1 MARLRLYNSLT
12 NKKEDFSPID
22 PDHVRVYTCG
32 PTVYNYA
39 HIGNAR
45 PPLVSDILVK
55 ILRYLYP
62 RVTYVSN
69 ITDIDDKIINASLD
83 QDISIGELTKKYEKI
98 YNDNL
103 KELGINPPDL
113 QPRATDHIAE
123 MIKQIEALID
133 NGHAYEAEGHVL
145 FSVDTFPSYGAL
157 SGRDKEEQIAGSRV
171 EVAPYKKD
179 PTDFVLWKP
188 SNKDQPGWDSSW
200 GFGRP
205 GWHLECSAMSE
216 KTLGVPFDIHSGGQD
231 LIFPHHENE
240 LAQCCGVHSKTDD
253 IASYAK
259 YWIHNGMLK
268 FDGDKMSKSLGNI
281 RFINDLVHD
290 HKGETL
296 RLVLLSTHYRQ
307 PLNWSPKT
315 IQQAQKTLDRLYR
328 ILKKVDV
335 SINKHKTEPSKNIID
350 ALCDDLNTP
359 EALGQLNILINSIQD
374 ADEAQKKEIMPTIYS
389 SARMLGILQ
398 HDPDSWLGYS
408 KVDDGKDT
416 EKIEQM
422 IEERNNCRNNKN
434 FEQAD
439 KIRDELKSM
448 GIDIEDTPDGTIWRN
463 ED

>member
-45 PPLVSDILVK
+45 PPLVSDIL
-55 ILRYLYP
+55 IRLLRYLYP

-69 ITDIDDKIINASLD
+69 ITDIDDKIINAALE
-83 QDISIGELTKKYEKI
+83 QDIPIGELTKKYENI

-103 KELGINPPDL
+103 KELGIDPPDI
-113 QPRATDHIAE
+113 QPKATDHIAE
-123 MIKQIEALID
+123 MIKQIEALIN
-133 NGHAYEAEGHVL
+133 NGHAYEAESHVL
-145 FSVDTFPSYGAL
+145 YSVNTFPRYGTL

-188 SNKDQPGWDSSW
+188 SNKDQPGWDSPW

-240 LAQCCGVHSKTDD
+240 LAQCCGVHNKTDD
-253 IASYAK
+253 VTSYAR

-281 RFINDLVHD
+281 RFINDLINE

-296 RLVLLSTHYRQ
+296 RLVLLSTQYRQ

-315 IQQAQKTLDRLYR
+315 IQQAQTTLDRLYR

-335 SINKHKTEPSKNIID
+335 SLDMQEAEPTKKIID

-359 EALGQLNILINSIQD
+359 EALGQVNILINSLQD
-374 ADEAQKKEIMPTIYS
+374 ADEAQKKEIMPKIYS

-398 HDPDSWLGYS
+398 HEPDSWLGYS

-422 IEERNNCRNNKN
+422 IEERNNCRNSKN

-448 GIDIEDTPDGTIWRN
+448 GIDIEDTSDGTIWRN

>member
-1 MARLRLYNSLT
+1 MARLRLYNSLN
-12 NKKEDFSPID
+12 NKKEEFLPID
-22 PDHVRVYTCG
+22 PNHIRVYTCG

-45 PPLVSDILVK
+45 PPIVSDILVRL
-55 ILRYLYP
+55 LRYLYP

-69 ITDIDDKIINASLD
+69 ITDIDDKIINAAIE
-83 QDISIGELTKKYEKI
+83 QDIPISELTKKYEKI

-103 KELGINPPDL
+103 IELGVSPPDI
-113 QPRATDHIAE
+113 QPRATDHIPE
-123 MIKQIEALID
+123 MIKQVEALID

-145 FSVDTFPSYGAL
+145 YSVNTFSNYGSL

-179 PTDFVLWKP
+179 PADFILWKP
-188 SNKDQPGWDSSW
+188 SNKDQPGWDSPW

-240 LAQCCGVHSKTDD
+240 IAQCCGVHKKTNDT
-253 IASYAK
+253 ASYAR

-281 RFINDLVHD
+281 RFINDLIND

-296 RLVLLSTHYRQ
+296 RMVLLSTHYRQ
-307 PLNWSPKT
+307 PLNWSSKT
-315 IQQAQKTLDRLYR
+315 IEQAQKNLDRLYR
-328 ILKKVDV
+328 SIRKVDASLDRNQV
-335 SINKHKTEPSKNIID
+335 EPSKYIVD

-359 EALGQLNILINSIQD
+359 EALGQLNILVNSLQD
-374 ADEAQKKEIMPTIYS
+374 ANEDQKVGIMSIVYS
-389 SARMLGILQ
+389 SARILGILQ
-398 HDPDSWLGYS
+398 HAPDDWLGYS
-408 KVDDGKDT
+408 KASDGLDLDLIERLI
-416 EKIEQM
+416 EK
-422 IEERNNCRNNKN
+422 RNNCRSERN
-434 FEQAD
+434 FKRAD
-439 KIRDELKSM
+439 EIRDELKSI
-448 GIDIEDTPDGTIWRN
+448 GIDIEDTPDGTIWRSEN
-463 ED
+463 

>member
-1 MARLRLYNSLT
+1 MAQLRLYNSLT

-22 PDHVRVYTCG
+22 PDHVRIYTCG

-45 PPLVSDILVK
+45 PPLVSDIL
-55 ILRYLYP
+55 IRLLRYLYP

-69 ITDIDDKIINASLD
+69 ITDIDDKIINAAKE
-83 QDISIGELTKKYEKI
+83 QDIPIIELTKKYENI

-103 KELGINPPDL
+103 KELGIYPPDL
-113 QPRATDHIAE
+113 QPKATEHIAE
-123 MIKQIEALID
+123 MIKQIEALIN
-133 NGHAYEAEGHVL
+133 NGHAYEAESHVL
-145 FSVDTFPSYGAL
+145 YSVNTFPRYGTL
-157 SGRDKEEQIAGSRV
+157 SGRDKEEQITGSRV

-188 SNKDQPGWDSSW
+188 SNKDQPGWDSPW

-205 GWHLECSAMSE
+205 GWHLECAAMSE

-240 LAQCCGVHSKTDD
+240 LAQCCGVHNKTDD
-253 IASYAK
+253 VTSYAR

-281 RFINDLVHD
+281 RFINDLINE

-296 RLVLLSTHYRQ
+296 RLVLLSTQYRQ

-328 ILKKVDV
+328 ILKMVDG
-335 SINKHKTEPSKNIID
+335 SLDLQEAEPTKKIID

-359 EALGQLNILINSIQD
+359 EALGQLNILINSLQD
-374 ADEAQKKEIMPTIYS
+374 ADEAQRKEIMPKIYS

-398 HDPDSWLGYS
+398 HDPDSWLGYT
-408 KVDDGKDT
+408 KVDNGKDT

-463 ED
+463 EE

>member
-45 PPLVSDILVK
+45 PPLVSDIL
-55 ILRYLYP
+55 IRLLRYLYP

-69 ITDIDDKIINASLD
+69 ITDIDDKIINAAKK
-83 QDISIGELTKKYEKI
+83 QDIPISDLTKRYENI

-103 KELGINPPDL
+103 KELGIYPPDL
-113 QPRATDHIAE
+113 QPKATDHIAE
-123 MIKQIEALID
+123 MIKQIEVLIN
-133 NGHAYEAEGHVL
+133 NGHAYEAESHVL
-145 FSVDTFPSYGAL
+145 YSVNTFPSYGTL

-188 SNKDQPGWDSSW
+188 SNKNQPGWDSPW

-240 LAQCCGVHSKTDD
+240 LAQCCGVHNKTDD
-253 IASYAK
+253 VTSYAR

-281 RFINDLVHD
+281 RFINDLINE

-296 RLVLLSTHYRQ
+296 RLVLLSTQYRQ

-328 ILKKVDV
+328 ILKKVDI
-335 SINKHKTEPSKNIID
+335 SLDLQEAEPTKKIID

-359 EALGQLNILINSIQD
+359 EALGQLNILINSLQD
-374 ADEAQKKEIMPTIYS
+374 ADEAQKKEIMPKIYS
-389 SARMLGILQ
+389 SARMLGILK

-408 KVDDGKDT
+408 KVDDGMDT

-463 ED
+463 EE

>member
-45 PPLVSDILVK
+45 PPLVSDIL
-55 ILRYLYP
+55 IRLLRYLYP

-69 ITDIDDKIINASLD
+69 ITDIDDKIINAAKE
-83 QDISIGELTKKYEKI
+83 QDIPIIELTKKYGNI

-103 KELGINPPDL
+103 KELGIYPPDV
-113 QPRATDHIAE
+113 QPKATEHIAE
-123 MIKQIEALID
+123 MIKQIEALIN
-133 NGHAYEAEGHVL
+133 NGHAYEAESHVL
-145 FSVDTFPSYGAL
+145 YSVNTFPSYGTL

-188 SNKDQPGWDSSW
+188 SNKNQPGWDSPW

-240 LAQCCGVHSKTDD
+240 LAQCCGVHNKTDD
-253 IASYAK
+253 VTSYAR

-281 RFINDLVHD
+281 RFINDLINE

-296 RLVLLSTHYRQ
+296 RLVLLSTQYRQ

-328 ILKKVDV
+328 ILKKVDG
-335 SINKHKTEPSKNIID
+335 SLDLQEAEPTKKIID

-359 EALGQLNILINSIQD
+359 EALGQLNILINSLQD
-374 ADEAQKKEIMPTIYS
+374 ADEAQRKEIMPKIYS

-398 HDPDSWLGYS
+398 HDPDSWLGYT
-408 KVDDGKDT
+408 KVDNGKDT

-463 ED
+463 EE

>member
-69 ITDIDDKIINASLD
+69 ITDIDDKIINAALD

-145 FSVDTFPSYGAL
+145 FSVDTFPSYGSL

>member
-69 ITDIDDKIINASLD
+69 ITDIDDKIINAALD

-145 FSVDTFPSYGAL
+145 FSVDTFPSYGSL

-335 SINKHKTEPSKNIID
+335 SINKHKTEPSKNIIE

-359 EALGQLNILINSIQD
+359 EALGQLNILINSLQD

>member
-1 MARLRLYNSLT
+1 MARLRLYNSLN
-12 NKKEDFSPID
+12 NKKEEFLPID
-22 PDHVRVYTCG
+22 PNHIRVYTCG

-45 PPLVSDILVK
+45 PPIVSDILVRL
-55 ILRYLYP
+55 LRYLYP

-69 ITDIDDKIINASLD
+69 ITDIDDKIINSAIE
-83 QDISIGELTKKYEKI
+83 QDIPISELTKKYEKI

-103 KELGINPPDL
+103 IELGVSPPDI

-123 MIKQIEALID
+123 MIKQVEALID

-145 FSVDTFPSYGAL
+145 YSVNTFSNYGSL

-179 PTDFVLWKP
+179 PADFILWKP
-188 SNKDQPGWDSSW
+188 SNKDQPGWDSPW

-240 LAQCCGVHSKTDD
+240 IAQCCGVHKKTNDT
-253 IASYAK
+253 ASYAR

-281 RFINDLVHD
+281 RFINDLIND

-296 RLVLLSTHYRQ
+296 RMVLLSTHYRQ
-307 PLNWSPKT
+307 PLNWSSKT
-315 IQQAQKTLDRLYR
+315 IEQAQKNLDRLYR
-328 ILKKVDV
+328 SIRKVDASLDRNQV
-335 SINKHKTEPSKNIID
+335 EPSKYIVD

-359 EALGQLNILINSIQD
+359 EALGQLNILVNSLQD
-374 ADEAQKKEIMPTIYS
+374 ANEDQKVGIMSIVYS
-389 SARMLGILQ
+389 SARILGILQ
-398 HDPDSWLGYS
+398 HAPDDWLGYS
-408 KVDDGKDT
+408 KASDGLDLDLIERLI
-416 EKIEQM
+416 EK
-422 IEERNNCRNNKN
+422 RNNCRSERN
-434 FEQAD
+434 FKRAD
-439 KIRDELKSM
+439 EIRDELKSI
-448 GIDIEDTPDGTIWRN
+448 GIDIEDTPDGTIWRSEN
-463 ED
+463 

>member
-1 MARLRLYNSLT
+1 MARLRLYNSLN
-12 NKKEDFSPID
+12 NKKEEFLPID
-22 PDHVRVYTCG
+22 PNHIRVYTCG

-45 PPLVSDILVK
+45 PPIVSDILVRL
-55 ILRYLYP
+55 LRYLYP

-69 ITDIDDKIINASLD
+69 ITDIDDKIINAAIE
-83 QDISIGELTKKYEKI
+83 QDIPISELTKKYEKI

-103 KELGINPPDL
+103 IELGVSPPDI

-123 MIKQIEALID
+123 MIKQVEALID

-145 FSVDTFPSYGAL
+145 YSVNTFSNYGSL

-179 PTDFVLWKP
+179 PADFILWKP
-188 SNKDQPGWDSSW
+188 SNKDQPGWDSPW

-240 LAQCCGVHSKTDD
+240 IAQCCGVHKKTNDT
-253 IASYAK
+253 ASYAR

-281 RFINDLVHD
+281 RFINDLIND

-296 RLVLLSTHYRQ
+296 RMVLLSTHYRQ
-307 PLNWSPKT
+307 PLNWSSKT
-315 IQQAQKTLDRLYR
+315 IEQAQKNLDRLYR
-328 ILKKVDV
+328 SIRKVDASLDRNQV
-335 SINKHKTEPSKNIID
+335 EPSKYIID

-359 EALGQLNILINSIQD
+359 EALGQLNILVNSLQD
-374 ADEAQKKEIMPTIYS
+374 ANEDQKVGIMSIIYS
-389 SARMLGILQ
+389 SARILGILQ
-398 HDPDSWLGYS
+398 HAPDDWLGYS
-408 KVDDGKDT
+408 KASDGLDLDLIERLI
-416 EKIEQM
+416 EK
-422 IEERNNCRNNKN
+422 RNNCRSERN
-434 FEQAD
+434 FKRAD
-439 KIRDELKSM
+439 EIRDELKSI
-448 GIDIEDTPDGTIWRN
+448 GIDIEDTPDGTIWRSEN
-463 ED
+463 

>member
-45 PPLVSDILVK
+45 PPLVSDIL
-55 ILRYLYP
+55 IRLLRYLYP

-69 ITDIDDKIINASLD
+69 ITDIDDKIINAAKD
-83 QDISIGELTKKYEKI
+83 QGIPISDLTKRYENI

-103 KELGINPPDL
+103 KELGIYPPDL
-113 QPRATDHIAE
+113 QPKATEHIAE
-123 MIKQIEALID
+123 MIKQIEALIN
-133 NGHAYEAEGHVL
+133 NGHAYEAESHVL
-145 FSVDTFPSYGAL
+145 YSVNTFPSYGTL

-188 SNKDQPGWDSSW
+188 SNKDQPGWDSPW

-240 LAQCCGVHSKTDD
+240 LAQCCGVHNKTDD
-253 IASYAK
+253 VTSYAR

-281 RFINDLVHD
+281 RFINDLINE

-296 RLVLLSTHYRQ
+296 RLVLLSTQYRQ

-335 SINKHKTEPSKNIID
+335 SLGMQEAEPTKKIID

-359 EALGQLNILINSIQD
+359 EALGQLNILINSLQD
-374 ADEAQKKEIMPTIYS
+374 ADEGQKKEIMSTIYS

-408 KVDDGKDT
+408 KIDEGMDT

-463 ED
+463 EE

>member
-12 NKKEDFSPID
+12 NKKEDFLPID

-69 ITDIDDKIINASLD
+69 ITDIDDKIINAALD

-145 FSVDTFPSYGAL
+145 FSVDTFPSYGSL

-335 SINKHKTEPSKNIID
+335 SINKHKTEPSKNIIE

-359 EALGQLNILINSIQD
+359 EALGQLNILINSLQD

>member
-69 ITDIDDKIINASLD
+69 ITDIDDKIINAALD

-145 FSVDTFPSYGAL
+145 FSVDTFPSYGSL

-335 SINKHKTEPSKNIID
+335 SLDLQEAEPTKKIID